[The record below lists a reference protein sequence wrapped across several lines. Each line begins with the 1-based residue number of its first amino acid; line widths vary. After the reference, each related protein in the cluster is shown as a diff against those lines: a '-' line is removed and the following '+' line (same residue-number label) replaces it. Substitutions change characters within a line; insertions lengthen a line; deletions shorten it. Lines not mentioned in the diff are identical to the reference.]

1 MTKEQKK
8 EGAKVDANAMPYLL
22 LVAGFVIGLIVA
34 YAVFPPAAAPAGEGA
49 EAPAGGEGAQQPAFT
64 VNEAKISELGQAI
77 ADSYYL
83 QTGTETAATFVG
95 YEDNGYY
102 ATLNYEVDGEVMP
115 IYVTYDYQYMLG
127 SMMEL
132 DAVIEQINAAKA
144 QAEMQQQAAEVGYPQ
159 TESPTVMLFVMSY
172 CPYGNLAEDAMEPV
186 VDALG
191 DTFTVKPIYI
201 IYDESINPGYNA
213 ENTDYCIADENE
225 TYCSMHGMPEL
236 DQGVREL
243 VIYDLYGQGAWSD
256 YVKAAN
262 AQCDLSTI
270 ETCWKA
276 VAEAQNLSV
285 EDIQAGFDE
294 RQFEILAEQKE
305 LTFTYQKFGSPS
317 IVINGV
323 DYSGQR
329 TAETF
334 RDAICDAYVEEPDGC
349 TVDLSG
355 ATTATT
361 TTAGSCG

>member
-8 EGAKVDANAMPYLL
+8 EDVKVDANAMPYLL
-22 LVAGFVIGLIVA
+22 LVAGFIIGLVA
-34 YAVFPPAAAPAGEGA
+34 AYVVFPPAAPAGEGA
-49 EAPAGGEGAQQPAFT
+49 EVPEGGEAVEEPTFT
-64 VNEAKISELGQAI
+64 LDDAKINELGQAI

-83 QTGTETAATFVG
+83 QTGAETTATFVG

-102 ATLNYEVDGEVMP
+102 ATLNYDVDSQIMP

-127 SMMEL
+127 SVMEL
-132 DAVIEQINAAKA
+132 DAVIEQINTAKA
-144 QAEMQQQAAEVGYPQ
+144 QAEMQQQAAEQGYPE
-159 TESPTVMLFVMSY
+159 TESPEVLLFVMSY

-191 DTFTVKPIYI
+191 DTFTVKPVYI
-201 IYDESINPGYNA
+201 VYDETVNPGYNA
-213 ENTDYCIADENE
+213 ENTEYCVADEGE
-225 TYCSMHGMPEL
+225 TYCSLHGIVEL
-236 DQGVREL
+236 DQGVREA
-243 VIYDLYGQGAWSD
+243 VIYELYGQDAWAD

-262 AQCDLSTI
+262 AQCDLSNI
-270 ETCWKA
+270 ETCWQT

-285 EDIQAGFDE
+285 EDIEAAYAE
-294 RQFEILAEQKE
+294 RRFAILAEHKE

-334 RDAICDAYVEEPDGC
+334 RKAICDAYVEEPTGC
-349 TVDLSG
+349 EVDLSG
-355 ATTATT
+355 ATTTSATPS
-361 TTAGSCG
+361 GSCG